1 MLKSDPCQKKRKD
14 AEVRPGFCPVTCS
27 LAIRARRR
35 RALRFPPML
44 QRGAHALLFL
54 MCSPL
59 LVRGEDVR
67 MRVEPT
73 HPRAITHA
81 QVH

>member
-1 MLKSDPCQKKRKD
+1 MLKSDPCKKKGRGI
-14 AEVRPGFCPVTCS
+14 VFCPVTCS